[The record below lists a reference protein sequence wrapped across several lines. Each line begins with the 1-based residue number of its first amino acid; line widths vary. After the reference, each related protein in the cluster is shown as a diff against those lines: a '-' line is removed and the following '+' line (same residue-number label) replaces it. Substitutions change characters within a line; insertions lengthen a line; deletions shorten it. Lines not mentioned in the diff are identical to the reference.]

1 MRFVAEF
8 ALQTVLCF
16 VVAASTT
23 LAAEADAPTYEL
35 RYKFQQGES
44 VYFTVHNEIVRRFEQ
59 ASGEVETR
67 DGNNSLKHFT
77 VRSLDD
83 QGRATVE
90 LMIDRTRMYAEQ
102 KDLAY
107 TYDSAT
113 DQEPPQEFAAVHGT
127 VGHPWLMV
135 TLDDRGQMI
144 SAATP
149 GGVKADDAIA
159 SHDLISRVLPLL
171 PEKAVAVGDVWKE
184 SFEVLV
190 TEAEIMLKRPI
201 RMQRTYKL
209 AKVEGDIATI
219 ELSTQVITAQKTPRQ
234 ESFLAQGIY
243 YGSMQLDMKRGM
255 LLARDLHVNQSV
267 INYDGPGTAMS
278 IVLNQTDKY
287 AADGAKTEL
296 PAPRTASVDK
306 AAAEK

>member
-1 MRFVAEF
+1 MRFAAKF

-16 VVAASTT
+16 VVAASPT
-23 LAAEADAPTYEL
+23 LAAETEAPTYQL
-35 RYKFQQGES
+35 RYKFQRGES

-67 DGNNSLKHFT
+67 DGNNSLKHYT

-83 QGRATVE
+83 HGQATVE

-113 DQEPPQEFAAVHGT
+113 DQAPPEEFAAVHGT
-127 VGHPWLMV
+127 VGHPWLLV

-144 SAATP
+144 SATTP
-149 GGVKADDAIA
+149 GGVKADEAIA

-190 TEAEIMLKRPI
+190 TETEKLKRPI

-209 AKVEGDIATI
+209 AKVDGEIATI

-243 YGSMQLDMKRGM
+243 YGSMQLDMTRG
-255 LLARDLHVNQSV
+255 LLIARDLHVNQSV
-267 INYDGPGTAMS
+267 IGYDGPGTAMS

-287 AADGAKTEL
+287 AANGAKTEL
-296 PAPRTASVDK
+296 PAPRTANVDK